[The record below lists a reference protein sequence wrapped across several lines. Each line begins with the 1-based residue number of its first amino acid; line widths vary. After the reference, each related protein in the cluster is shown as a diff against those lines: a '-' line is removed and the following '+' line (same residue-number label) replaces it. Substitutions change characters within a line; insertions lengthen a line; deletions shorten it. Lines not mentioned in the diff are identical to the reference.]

1 MDVFAIAGLV
11 LSGLSAI
18 LDTAGL
24 AIPYWSYLSLG
35 KSTVNS
41 GLWSYCSSSG
51 DVSACVT
58 IATASGTLAGV
69 RAMVVL
75 GLLLM
80 IGAVVCF
87 LLQKFMMKDKVI
99 LTKVAAGL
107 AILAGIFMLIG
118 PVIYATSKELKVEG
132 SSLHAGFALCIVAA
146 VLGIAGGVCMF
157 INKE

>member
-18 LDTAGL
+18 LDIAGL
-24 AIPYWSYLSLG
+24 AIPYWTYVKDVS
-35 KSTVNS
+35 NA
-41 GLWSYCSSSG
+41 GLWSACFSSG
-51 DVSACVT
+51 ERPSVCASIGTA
-58 IATASGTLAGV
+58 ATGTLMAV

-107 AILAGIFMLIG
+107 AIFAGILMLIG
-118 PVIYATSKELKVEG
+118 SVIYATSKELNAEG